1 MNWTIG
7 RRIAV
12 GISSVLALVAVVS
25 VMAVY
30 ALRQSVGA
38 YDEALEHEQ
47 NVLVTGQEARGD
59 FLRANLDYLFY
70 LLEPAP
76 RWLASYD
83 STLADTRQSLADLAQ
98 RSASDQGRE
107 WSHASTLIGQFADAT
122 RASMTAARAGR
133 TTEAMRL
140 RDDAVGPVRD
150 SLRALMERGMQV
162 ARART
167 DSISGASRASA
178 HRMEL
183 LIITG
188 AILSLVVGSLAGFL
202 LSRAV
207 SRPLHQTSNVLA
219 AGATEILATTAQQA
233 SSATQTSAAV
243 TETVATVD
251 EVAQTAEQAAQRAR
265 AVAETA
271 QRAAEIGRAGTAAID
286 ESIAG
291 MGTVRS
297 QVESMARSILALA
310 DQAQAIGEITSTV
323 SEIAEQTNLLALNA
337 AVEAARAGEHGRGF
351 SVVAAEIRSL
361 AEQSKKST
369 VQVRQIL
376 GEIQRAT
383 NAAVVATEQS
393 TRDVADGTRKVG
405 AAGDTI
411 RELADA
417 VGEAATA
424 SAQIV
429 ASAGQQAAG
438 MQQIRQAM
446 QSIQEATQQNLASTR
461 QAEQAAQDLTAQG
474 GHLLSL
480 VGVEMAPVR
489 R

>member
-1 MNWTIG
+1 M
-7 RRIAV
+7 
-12 GISSVLALVAVVS
+12 
-25 VMAVY
+25 
-30 ALRQSVGA
+30 
-38 YDEALEHEQ
+38 
-47 NVLVTGQEARGD
+47 
-59 FLRANLDYLFY
+59 
-70 LLEPAP
+70 
-76 RWLASYD
+76 
-83 STLADTRQSLADLAQ
+83 
-98 RSASDQGRE
+98 
-107 WSHASTLIGQFADAT
+107 
-122 RASMTAARAGR
+122 
-133 TTEAMRL
+133 
-140 RDDAVGPVRD
+140 
-150 SLRALMERGMQV
+150 
-162 ARART
+162 
-167 DSISGASRASA
+167 
-178 HRMEL
+178 
-183 LIITG
+183 
-188 AILSLVVGSLAGFL
+188 
-202 LSRAV
+202 
-207 SRPLHQTSNVLA
+207 
-219 AGATEILATTAQQA
+219 
-233 SSATQTSAAV
+233 
-243 TETVATVD
+243 
-251 EVAQTAEQAAQRAR
+251 
-265 AVAETA
+265 A

-286 ESIAG
+286 ESITG
-291 MGTVRS
+291 MGSVRA
-297 QVESMARSILALA
+297 QVESTARSILALA

-383 NAAVVATEQS
+383 NAAVLATEQS
-393 TRDVADGTRKVG
+393 TREVADGTKKVG
-405 AAGDTI
+405 AAGETI

-480 VGVEMAPVR
+480 VGVEKAPSR

>member
-7 RRIAV
+7 RRIAA
-12 GISSVLALVAVVS
+12 GITAVLALVAIVTM
-25 VMAVY
+25 MAVY
-30 ALRQSVGA
+30 ALRQSVSA

-47 NVLVTGQEARGD
+47 TVLIAGQDARND
-59 FLRANLDYLFY
+59 FLRANLDYMFY
-70 LLEPAP
+70 LLEPTP

-83 STLADTRQSLADLAQ
+83 SSIADSRRLLDGLAPRTTAADNLEWSRSLAFLGQWVEATQ
-98 RSASDQGRE
+98 RS
-107 WSHASTLIGQFADAT
+107 
-122 RASMTAARAGR
+122 MNAARSGR
-133 TTEAMRL
+133 SAEALRL
-140 RDDAVGPVRD
+140 RDESVSPYRD
-150 SLRALMERGMQV
+150 SVRVAMERGMQV

-167 DSISGASRASA
+167 DSISGASRDSSR
-178 HRMEL
+178 RMES
-183 LIITG
+183 LIIIG
-188 AILSLVVGSLAGFL
+188 GLLSLGIGALAGYL

-207 SRPLHQTSNVLA
+207 SGPLHQTSNVLA

-251 EVAQTAEQAAQRAR
+251 EVTQTAEQAAQRAR
-265 AVAETA
+265 AVAEMA

-286 ESIAG
+286 ESITG
-291 MGTVRS
+291 MGSVRA
-297 QVESMARSILALA
+297 QVESTARSILALA

-383 NAAVVATEQS
+383 NAAVLATEQS
-393 TRDVADGTRKVG
+393 TREVADGTKKVG
-405 AAGDTI
+405 AAGETI

-480 VGVEMAPVR
+480 VGVEKAPSR